1 MHSRK
6 LDITRLCFLICLTFC
21 PGAVMATPPV
31 EIVQEPAT
39 DSSNHPSAKV
49 SLELVGGMI
58 QNYWEPGL
66 SSNLVDFE
74 AEGLTAW
81 WAAAQIQISGQPV
94 FSVRYDRPFQST
106 PEQEEMLRVAL
117 HQETGFEEFVAFLDL
132 LPITSRFM
140 EKRPGFAAVI
150 RALASTRLIYSRNLF
165 FGHTS
170 SNVDFAYLPMDVD
183 IDRSVDPPLVNGYY
197 EFQAHE
203 PLNFKT
209 EFSDFHV
216 MVPVVHKVNQKNQES
231 VLRIG
236 YFRSRWEKPSES
248 VYATLEDDPIIQDT
262 RLDTEGIS
270 GSYEDGLFDPGW
282 GWRVDSDWG
291 ILGAELTSPVDN
303 EAYLKEDEGI
313 TYISFSGELR
323 WNVQLLQGSP
333 SLWATIGARGQFRH
347 WSVWR
352 AQRNSAGEVVDTKR
366 VRDLDQ
372 DRLYQVFA
380 TIRVR
385 I

>member
-6 LDITRLCFLICLTFC
+6 LDITRLCFIFCLTFC
-21 PGAVMATPPV
+21 SSAAVAAPPT
-31 EIVQEPAT
+31 EQVQEPTTVAPAK
-39 DSSNHPSAKV
+39 PSANI
-49 SLELVGGMI
+49 SLELVAGMI
-58 QNYWEPGL
+58 QNFWEPGL
-66 SSNLVDFE
+66 GDNLVDFDT
-74 AEGLTAW
+74 EGLSAW
-81 WAAAQIQISGQPV
+81 WAAAQLQISGQPV
-94 FSVRYDRPFQST
+94 FSVRYDRPFQTS
-106 PEQEEMLRVAL
+106 PQQEEMLRAAL

-140 EKRPGFAAVI
+140 EKRPGLAAVF
-150 RALASTRLIYSRNLF
+150 RALASSRLIYSRNLF

-170 SNVDFAYLPMDVD
+170 SNVDFAYFPMDAV
-183 IDRSVDPPLVNGYY
+183 IDRSVDPPVVDGYV
-197 EFQAHE
+197 EFMANE

-209 EFSDFHV
+209 EFRDIHF
-216 MVPVVHKVNQKNQES
+216 MVPVIHQVNDQGREK
-231 VLRIG
+231 VLRFG

-248 VYATLEDDPIIQDT
+248 VYATLNGDPIIQDT

-303 EAYLKEDEGI
+303 DFYLKDDEEI
-313 TYISFSGELR
+313 DYISFSGEVR
-323 WNVQLLQGSP
+323 FNALLLGSSP
-333 SLWATIGARGQFRH
+333 SIWATIGARGEFRY

-352 AQRNSAGEVVDTKR
+352 TVRDGDGEVVDIKQ

-372 DRLYQVFA
+372 DRLYQVFSM
-380 TIRVR
+380 IRVR